1 MAFELSL
8 PSAWSNFYQQIVTEF
23 LLCTRDL
30 SFQQD
35 KASILRK
42 LSENSKNRKDSKN
55 KAKSIGGEAGEGPR
69 IMSIKCAVSRK
80 LFRDGLIKEL
90 SSL

>member
-42 LSENSKNRKDSKN
+42 LSEDSKN
-55 KAKSIGGEAGEGPR
+55 KAKSVGGEAGEGPR